1 MLDNEFKLFNK
12 SRELVTYQQNRGNN
26 KSSSI
31 SNQHIS
37 QITSKGPNIN
47 NLNTLKPTNLNI
59 KKGILI

>member
-31 SNQHIS
+31 SNQHINQNS
-37 QITSKGPNIN
+37 SKGPITN
-47 NLNTLKPTNLNI
+47 NLNTLKPTNSNI
-59 KKGILI
+59 KKGILR